1 MKKSVLLG
9 AGILATALLAGCGG
23 SGGGAGVSG
32 FSTSDLTPLA
42 GSDTIIGTW
51 VGATDYVETG
61 TYGASRETYTGS
73 RLVIFQ
79 IKSDGTGDYSLKD
92 CNNNTAAVTLDVQ
105 TGAVS
110 TLERNFVMT
119 DFNRM
124 TGTSDKAE
132 WGSEGQED
140 WAWVKVSN
148 NTDVIGSVDFS
159 YISNSLGRLD
169 DSADILSLCRESFAY
184 SDTSGITWTTVADKG
199 AYSYQNVSGDF
210 DVRVDSDGFKEA
222 DFTGALSISASSESS
237 DSVDL
242 SAVNGSALNYE
253 VGYKVANGQ
262 GDSLGATVKVSI
274 TQ

>member
-1 MKKSVLLG
+1 MKKSILLG
-9 AGILATALLAGCGG
+9 TGILATTLLVGCGG

-32 FSTSDLTPLA
+32 FSTSDLTPVA

-51 VGATDYVETG
+51 VGTTDYVETG
-61 TYGASRETYTGS
+61 TYGTSTETYTGS

-105 TGAVS
+105 TGAVT

-210 DVRVDSDGFKEA
+210 DVRVDSDGYKKA

-237 DSVDL
+237 NSVDL
-242 SAVNGSALNYE
+242 SVVNGSALNYE

-262 GDSLGATVKVSI
+262 GDSLGAAVKVSI
-274 TQ
+274 PQ